1 MESLLPCGIAKQG
14 ATRGEV
20 YSVSKVL
27 IGLLSA
33 LP

>member
-20 YSVSKVL
+20 YGIRKVL
-27 IGLLSA
+27 IGPLSA